1 MHSFSDRLF
10 RGSWHSAT
18 LLLEALRR
26 KRDELAWAPP
36 VYCHF
41 DPHFYGSI
49 NGQRA
54 MIFRW
59 FESLIDAFKEPVDSM
74 PPPSVGR
81 FYVFYLRQ
89 VWPVFAAAIVVGF
102 GVALVEV
109 SLFGFIGSIVDMT
122 KGVPGKAF
130 FQVHGREL
138 LWMGFVALVLR
149 PIFISLHDLLVNQA
163 VVPNLTN
170 RIRWQNHRYVIRQS
184 LGFFQND
191 YAGRIANRIMQTG
204 ASLRESAVQIVDA
217 IWYVAIYTGSAIVMF
232 ARADVWLAAP
242 LVVWLFAYVGTLYV
256 FIPRTRQRSWLA
268 SEARSKLMGRI
279 VDGYSNVLTLK
290 LFAHTQREEAYVAE
304 AMEEQTEKLRS
315 MTRLTTAMDAT
326 ITTLNGF
333 LIVGTTALAVWLWS
347 EGKVT
352 VGAIALSTGLVIRI
366 NNMSGWIMWV
376 VNGIFENVGT
386 VQDGITTISQ
396 PRAVQDREGA
406 MPLEVVAGEVHF
418 DDVHFH
424 YGKQGGVMAGLN
436 MAVRPGEKIGLVGPS
451 GAGKSTLVNVLL
463 RLYDLEGGHIRIDGT
478 DISQVTQESLR
489 SQIGVVTQDTSLLH
503 RSVRD
508 NLLYGRPDA
517 TEAQLLEAVRKARAD
532 EFIPNLIDGEGR
544 RGLDAHVG
552 ERGVKLSGGQRQRIA
567 IARVLLKDAPI
578 LVMDEATSALDSE
591 VEAAIQES
599 LELLMEGK
607 TVIAIAHRLST
618 IARMDR
624 LVVMDKGQVVETGT
638 HAELIA
644 HGGLYARLWQRQ
656 TGGFVAADDALV

>member
-1 MHSFSDRLF
+1 M
-10 RGSWHSAT
+10 
-18 LLLEALRR
+18 
-26 KRDELAWAPP
+26 
-36 VYCHF
+36 
-41 DPHFYGSI
+41 
-49 NGQRA
+49 
-54 MIFRW
+54 FRW

-74 PPPSVGR
+74 PPKSVWR

-89 VWPVFAAAIVVGF
+89 VWPVFAAAIVVGL

-109 SLFGFIGSIVDMT
+109 SLFGFIGRIVDMA
-122 KGVPGKAF
+122 KGEPGKSF

-149 PIFISLHDLLVNQA
+149 PLFIGVHDLLVNQA

-232 ARADVWLAAP
+232 AQADFWLAMP
-242 LVVWLFAYVGTLYV
+242 LVVWLFLYVGTLYI
-256 FIPRTRQRSWLA
+256 FIPRTRERSWLA

-304 AMEEQTEKLRS
+304 AMEEQTQKLRR

-333 LIVGTTALAVWLWS
+333 LIVGTSALAVWLWS
-347 EGKVT
+347 EGRIT
-352 VGAIALSTGLVIRI
+352 VGAIALCTGLVIRI

-396 PRAVQDREGA
+396 PRTVQDREGA
-406 MPLEVVAGEVHF
+406 MPLEVVAGEVRF
-418 DDVHFH
+418 EDIHFH
-424 YGKQGGVMAGLN
+424 YGKQGGVIAGLN
-436 MAVRPGEKIGLVGPS
+436 LAVRPGEKIGLVGPS
-451 GAGKSTLVNVLL
+451 GAGKSTLVNVML
-463 RLYDLEGGHIRIDGT
+463 RLYDLEDGHIRIDGT

-517 TEAQLLEAVRKARAD
+517 NEVQLWEAVRKARAD
-532 EFIPNLIDGEGR
+532 EFIPNLVDGEGR
-544 RGLDAHVG
+544 LGLDAHVG

-578 LVMDEATSALDSE
+578 LVLDEATSALDSE

-624 LVVMDKGQVVETGT
+624 LVVMDKGLVVETGT
-638 HAELIA
+638 HAQLIT